1 MKAALG
7 GLGMVSRP
15 MAAITEI
22 CHRNLRLGADRNAA
36 DIAAGQITSALC
48 KLDPLTCRP

>member
-1 MKAALG
+1 MKAALV
-7 GLGMVSRP
+7 GLGMVSRA

-36 DIAAGQITSALC
+36 DIAAGQITSTLC